1 MCISTFEY
9 VPVMCDLVRLRLRE
23 QTTTGGKKKKHN
35 LSHEKIRI
43 GFVCRYHF
51 ARTVMFLRL

>member
-23 QTTTGGKKKKHN
+23 QTTTGGKEKKHTICHMKKSGLALYAATILHG
-35 LSHEKIRI
+35 LS
-43 GFVCRYHF
+43 CS
-51 ARTVMFLRL
+51 